1 MSKYLVIYLHIPELN
16 AYETYE
22 NKTIFV
28 HWNPDKWP
36 LVFWRLAGKICIYLS
51 VSTELSL
58 VEFGK
63 NDKCS
68 QYSS

>member
-1 MSKYLVIYLHIPELN
+1 MAIYLHIPELN
-16 AYETYE
+16 AYEADE
-22 NKTIFV
+22 NKTIFLF
-28 HWNPDKWP
+28 NEIQISDR
-36 LVFWRLAGKICIYLS
+36 VFWRLDGKICIYLS

-68 QYSS
+68 